1 MAYDYI
7 VIGAG
12 SAGCV
17 MANRLSEDGHTVLL
31 LEAGTPDKKTE
42 VKIPAAFS
50 ALFKTEVDWNYET
63 TPQPELKNRK
73 IYTPRGKMLGGS
85 SSINAMIVQR
95 GHPNNYNQWAEMGN
109 ESWSWDDCLP
119 YFKKLE
125 NNERFTSG
133 IHGQGGPLNVT
144 DLRDPN
150 EISQAFVQ
158 AAQEAGFGHRADF
171 NDGEQI
177 GFGLFQVS
185 QKDGQRHSAATAYL
199 VPALGRSNLH
209 VETEAQVT
217 TLTFDG
223 KTCTGVAYKQGGQAK
238 TATVT
243 KEVILCGGAINSPQ
257 LLMLSGI
264 GPAGHLQDMGIEV
277 LLDLPGVGQNLID
290 HMSMLVGFHSK
301 QPITLAKA
309 ESLVNLA
316 KFLLFKKGMLTS
328 NVGEAGGFLQL
339 RKDAPV
345 PDLQYHFGPTHFV
358 NHGFGNPDGH
368 GISMGPTLVYPKSRG
383 EIKLASNNPFAPPI
397 IDPRYLSDPDDLEV
411 LLEGVKIARKIAHS
425 PALTPY
431 IGEEYIPGEK
441 VTTDDELRDAIR
453 EHVETI
459 YHPVGTCK
467 MGSDPMAVVGDDLR
481 VHGIQGLRVVDA
493 SVMPMIPNANTNIPT
508 MMVAEKAADM
518 VKKGMPA

>member
-125 NNERFTSG
+125 NNERFTNG

-150 EISQAFVQ
+150 EISEAFVQ

-185 QKDGQRHSAATAYL
+185 
-199 VPALGRSNLH
+199 
-209 VETEAQVT
+209 
-217 TLTFDG
+217 
-223 KTCTGVAYKQGGQAK
+223 
-238 TATVT
+238 
-243 KEVILCGGAINSPQ
+243 
-257 LLMLSGI
+257 
-264 GPAGHLQDMGIEV
+264 
-277 LLDLPGVGQNLID
+277 
-290 HMSMLVGFHSK
+290 
-301 QPITLAKA
+301 
-309 ESLVNLA
+309 
-316 KFLLFKKGMLTS
+316 
-328 NVGEAGGFLQL
+328 
-339 RKDAPV
+339 
-345 PDLQYHFGPTHFV
+345 
-358 NHGFGNPDGH
+358 
-368 GISMGPTLVYPKSRG
+368 
-383 EIKLASNNPFAPPI
+383 
-397 IDPRYLSDPDDLEV
+397 
-411 LLEGVKIARKIAHS
+411 
-425 PALTPY
+425 
-431 IGEEYIPGEK
+431 
-441 VTTDDELRDAIR
+441 
-453 EHVETI
+453 
-459 YHPVGTCK
+459 
-467 MGSDPMAVVGDDLR
+467 
-481 VHGIQGLRVVDA
+481 
-493 SVMPMIPNANTNIPT
+493 
-508 MMVAEKAADM
+508 
-518 VKKGMPA
+518 